1 MRQPLIKALAAIA
14 LTVATATTAA
24 QPVAKI
30 RVFANGSFEVNGR
43 KVSPAALDEALR
55 AHAAQSGVVWYYR
68 ENPLAEPHPNADIVV
83 QTIIRHRLPVSMSTK
98 PDFSDY
104 VDENRVSRPR
114 K

>member
-1 MRQPLIKALAAIA
+1 MRASITKAVVVIMLSMAAA
-14 LTVATATTAA
+14 SA
-24 QPVAKI
+24 QTPPVAKV
-30 RVFANGSFEVNGR
+30 RVFADGSFELNGR
-43 KVSPAALDEALR
+43 KTSAAALDEALK
-55 AHAAQSGVVWYYR
+55 AHAARSGVVWYYR

-83 QTIIRHRLPVSMSTK
+83 QAIIRHRLPVSMSTQ